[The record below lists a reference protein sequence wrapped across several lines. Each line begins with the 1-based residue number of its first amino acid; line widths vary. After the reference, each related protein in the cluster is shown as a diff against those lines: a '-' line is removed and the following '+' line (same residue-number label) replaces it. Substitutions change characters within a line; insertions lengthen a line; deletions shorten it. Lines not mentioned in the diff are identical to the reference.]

1 MPISDCHLSGNGA
14 VAALEGRLR
23 AFYGVRHALCV
34 SSASM
39 GLLALAL
46 ALNLRRSDFVTTPY
60 TYGATL
66 SGWLLLG
73 NRPVFADIDPQTLA
87 LDPESARQWITPRTR
102 ALLAV
107 DIHGIPSDTAAL
119 RRLADEFGI
128 PYIADAAQSFG
139 ALREGRPASVDADA
153 LVISFTAGK
162 TLCAG
167 EGGAIL
173 TNHDALFDKL
183 VWYTQ
188 HPQRQRRDLGL
199 NFSNEFALNGRF
211 HPLAAQQANA
221 GFDAALDR
229 LRRHQAACFVAINEL
244 NETGLIEPISFRE
257 QRIEPT
263 FFRLTAAWKNEP
275 PNQLPGW
282 QIESPPVDLLYR
294 HPAFI
299 AQFKRRLRSVPEC
312 RVAEDQA
319 RRRFSV
325 VRKSAARRFNEC
337 GHALALTTAGEHR

>member
-1 MPISDCHLSGNGA
+1 MPISECHLSGNGA

-39 GLLALAL
+39 GLLAVGV

-73 NRPVFADIDPQTLA
+73 NRPVFADIDPHTLA
-87 LDPESARQWITPRTR
+87 LDPESARQWITPRTK

-119 RRLADEFGI
+119 RRLADEFNI

-153 LVISFTAGK
+153 RVISFTVGK

-173 TNHDALFDKL
+173 TNHDALFERL
-183 VWYTQ
+183 IWHTQ

-199 NFSNEFALNGRF
+199 NFSNEFALNGRI
-211 HPLAAQQANA
+211 HPLAAEQANA
-221 GFDAALDR
+221 GFDAALAR
-229 LRRHQAACFVAINEL
+229 LHRHQAACFDAVKAL
-244 NETGLIEPISFRE
+244 NETECIEPIRFHE
-257 QRIEPT
+257 QGIVPT
-263 FFRLTAAWKNEP
+263 FFRLTAAWKSEP
-275 PNQLPGW
+275 LNALPGW
-282 QIESPPVDLLYR
+282 QIELPPGDLLYR

-312 RVAEDQA
+312 PVAEDQA

-325 VRKSAARRFNEC
+325 VRKLAAHRFNDC
-337 GHALALTTAGEHR
+337 GDALAATTVGEHR